1 VPGDRQSRSR
11 PWCTQSGRRQAARL
25 DLWKHLPRSTCV
37 PGARLGPVVLL
48 SFLVLLLASDSVAGR
63 SPPSPLLEPIS
74 AKRLA
79 HCERS
84 ALLRPVC
91 PRSVPRVRFYLSH
104 LSVELRGLGGPVLDV
119 FGMESGGEYP
129 GRPRL
134 NRPPKMAHVVV
145 AVGDVAGL
153 SPRAVPRGDR
163 REALRDGILRRERKA
178 AVSFG
183 RVRWAGREGVLFLA
197 PSFPTGGF
205 LGNHLNF
212 VWRERGMQHTLSL
225 HAWEPLTEAAAML
238 RTMVERLPTLAQA
251 DRLRRLSPTRTIRLP
266 AGPATRRTNIT
277 APPGR
282 NAFHAYVVVP
292 GRADVTVRIVTA
304 SVRGLELVDSTT
316 RFGRCGVRPPLRLCY
331 VRIAKAAAP
340 PGGGWTL
347 VVTKRSERPA
357 VVRVDLGFRS
367 L

>member
-1 VPGDRQSRSR
+1 VA
-11 PWCTQSGRRQAARL
+11 AARI
-25 DLWKHLPRSTCV
+25 
-37 PGARLGPVVLL
+37 GPVVLL
-48 SFLVLLLASDSVAGR
+48 SSLLLLLASDSVAGPR
-63 SPPSPLLEPIS
+63 QPSPLLEPIS

-84 ALLRPVC
+84 ALLRPLC
-91 PRSVPRVRFYLSH
+91 PRSVPRVRSYLSH

-134 NRPPKMAHVVV
+134 NRPPGMAHVVV

-153 SPRAVPRGDR
+153 SPHAVPTGDR
-163 REALRDGILRRERKA
+163 RERLRDGVMRRERKA

-183 RVRWAGREGVLFLA
+183 RVRWAGRVGELSLA

-212 VWRERGMQHTLSL
+212 VWRERGRQQTLSL
-225 HAWEPLTEAAAML
+225 HAWEPLTEAAATL
-238 RTMVERLPTLAQA
+238 RMMVERLPSPAEA
-251 DRLRRLSPTRTIRLP
+251 DRLRRQSPTRTMRLP
-266 AGPATRRTNIT
+266 AGPATGRTNLA
-277 APPGR
+277 APRGR
-282 NAFHAYVVVP
+282 RPFHAYIVVP
-292 GRADVTVRIVTA
+292 GRTDARVHIVT
-304 SVRGLELVDSTT
+304 SSGRRLQLVDSTT

-331 VRIAKAAAP
+331 VRIAKRTAP
-340 PGGGWTL
+340 PGGRWTL

-357 VVRVDLGFRS
+357 VVRVDFGFGS
-367 L
+367 P